1 MAATNGNIRV
11 RHTEQMS
18 SVTNAAVL
26 GWQSRSYGLNPT
38 DATYF
43 PWLKAIANNYVKYR
57 WHSLQVR
64 FVSTSPTTT
73 QGEVRFG
80 ALYDHQEYIN
90 WNLIGSEAA
99 RSAAIVAMNSSIVA
113 PAYGTTLP
121 GGAGIS
127 WDCKQIHSRVP
138 WLLTTGNDLLLDEA
152 TDNQRVGAFFAN
164 MNFFPFAN
172 SAFGYF
178 VVEYDVEFTQVTYG
192 GVAGSPSLTL
202 ADCEMTPWQ
211 VLINKKRKERGLPEL
226 DCDGFPLKPKPPPT
240 GVIDGS
246 SSNNNLAHN
255 ADED

>member
-1 MAATNGNIRV
+1 
-11 RHTEQMS
+11 MS

-26 GWQSRSYGLNPT
+26 GWQTRSYGLNPT

-90 WNLIGSEAA
+90 WNLIASEAA

-121 GGAGIS
+121 GGAGIA

-192 GVAGSPSLTL
+192 GVAGSPTL
-202 ADCEMTPWQ
+202 MLAECELTPWQ
-211 VLINKKRKERGLPEL
+211 VIINKKRKERGLPEL
-226 DCDGFPLKPKPPPT
+226 DCDGFPVKPKPPPA
-240 GVIDGS
+240 GGAEVDQDDS
-246 SSNNNLAHN
+246 NLAQN
-255 ADED
+255 AN